1 MTSSQISFII
11 VLYPTKRRNRNLA
24 TIVEKS
30 FPEKLKHIY
39 NNLHLLTD
47 WQRGFLESIEK
58 QYERKNKLTINQLS
72 VLKNIEDRVSP
83 ESIVKHDEWIASYNA
98 EKRQNAQ
105 ICAEYYK
112 ETGYF
117 TTLAARI
124 LVDPE
129 FIPSE
134 KSYRKICENKYAKK
148 VLESSRSEPKFATG
162 SFVLFRTTAP
172 FTHQHQAGERPCVV
186 LSTDGKI
193 QSSAKGSKPYK
204 VLPLGKTTIIKCEER
219 HLKKFR
225 KLKKK

>member
-1 MTSSQISFII
+1 LTNSQTSCYNNI
-11 VLYPTKRRNRNLA
+11 VSNKIRNKKLA

-30 FPEKLKHIY
+30 FSEKLQHIY

-58 QYERKNKLTINQLS
+58 QYKHKNKLSVNQLS

-83 ESIVKHDEWIASYNA
+83 ESIVKHDEWVASYDA
-98 EKRQNAQ
+98 EKRQDAQ

-124 LVDPE
+124 LIDPE